1 MGEIVGAGF
10 LSHIPPIMLPKETR
24 LELNDGREISL
35 VPGLKRLRSEIFDTL
50 RPDTVIVFDSHWFSL
65 FEFIITSH
73 KRRKGIYTS
82 EEVPRGLK
90 QIHYDMAGN
99 PDIAVK
105 IADTMNETGVRA
117 TAIDDPYLPVNYATV
132 NVAHYLNQGEQ
143 WLSVSICQTAQTED
157 FLDAGAALGEAVD
170 QSGERVVL
178 IGSGSLSHRF
188 WPMKELDKHEASD
201 PKHVIT
207 PEARAADEQRIS
219 WWEEGNHAAVIDTMD
234 EFLKFKPEAHFGPY
248 LMMVAAIG
256 GRKCI
261 TAGRRYSD
269 YENAIG
275 TGQIHMWFDRPES
288 GWYSN

>member
-1 MGEIVGAGF
+1 M
-10 LSHIPPIMLPKETR
+10 
-24 LELNDGREISL
+24 
-35 VPGLKRLRSEIFDTL
+35 
-50 RPDTVIVFDSHWFSL
+50 
-65 FEFIITSH
+65 
-73 KRRKGIYTS
+73 
-82 EEVPRGLK
+82 
-90 QIHYDMAGN
+90 
-99 PDIAVK
+99 
-105 IADTMNETGVRA
+105 
-117 TAIDDPYLPVNYATV
+117 
-132 NVAHYLNQGEQ
+132 
-143 WLSVSICQTAQTED
+143 
-157 FLDAGAALGEAVD
+157 
-170 QSGERVVL
+170 